1 MEERKQLSF
10 SQRRKIP
17 KLYIKEKIPLYRD
30 NIMKQTLSKKFDI
43 YLDTKIDEKKSIIHD
58 LLVSNFGPNIFKK
71 DKVIDEFKLM
81 FGKYLLN
88 LSAINTDNKLNN
100 LNDNGKKKKTIDEKE
115 LTTKINMG
123 NMTYLDFRENIV
135 SKKSLMNDKLFYMSK
150 NLMVSNKEKDILSK
164 FLPSNKKKSKIYNNK
179 IFDSNKANNE
189 NINEQKIA
197 ETKNPKQNKE
207 QEDNSI
213 SIKPFNNSLS
223 QQNILNHKN
232 IINLK
237 KHLINNKN
245 KEENDPE
252 TLTSNNQNYFETE
265 KQNNNQLL
273 SNPLFLYNKSCIKNK
288 YETKNDNTY
297 SFFSNSQTH
306 FYRPQFSNFFIPK
319 FNTKNLES
327 EKTQLKPLHLLKNF
341 SDTEISDNM
350 INNQCKSLSTNE
362 TNRDKYVHKNNMKRY
377 NSLINLY
384 SKEVLKRFKYNFL
397 YKANLLNKNMKQ
409 NNKRL
414 VKIID
419 YNKGKKIK
427 TDTKQEK
434 KRIDNINLVKS
445 LVDKKTSK
453 KILSKFYKEGKNFKQ
468 ILKMSQEDDKN
479 INRNKK
485 VELKYFLKN
494 YKNMED
500 NIALYFVG
508 DLFNTKNIKFQL
520 KEYQEQRNAI
530 KEKMEKEEINRI
542 KKRLIT
548 NSYLIRKKRFI
559 LMSKN
564 NKDKDK

>member
-1 MEERKQLSF
+1 
-10 SQRRKIP
+10 
-17 KLYIKEKIPLYRD
+17 
-30 NIMKQTLSKKFDI
+30 
-43 YLDTKIDEKKSIIHD
+43 
-58 LLVSNFGPNIFKK
+58 
-71 DKVIDEFKLM
+71 
-81 FGKYLLN
+81 
-88 LSAINTDNKLNN
+88 
-100 LNDNGKKKKTIDEKE
+100 
-115 LTTKINMG
+115 
-123 NMTYLDFRENIV
+123 
-135 SKKSLMNDKLFYMSK
+135 
-150 NLMVSNKEKDILSK
+150 
-164 FLPSNKKKSKIYNNK
+164 
-179 IFDSNKANNE
+179 
-189 NINEQKIA
+189 
-197 ETKNPKQNKE
+197 
-207 QEDNSI
+207 
-213 SIKPFNNSLS
+213 
-223 QQNILNHKN
+223 
-232 IINLK
+232 
-237 KHLINNKN
+237 
-245 KEENDPE
+245 
-252 TLTSNNQNYFETE
+252 
-265 KQNNNQLL
+265 
-273 SNPLFLYNKSCIKNK
+273 
-288 YETKNDNTY
+288 
-297 SFFSNSQTH
+297 
-306 FYRPQFSNFFIPK
+306 
-319 FNTKNLES
+319 
-327 EKTQLKPLHLLKNF
+327 
-341 SDTEISDNM
+341 
-350 INNQCKSLSTNE
+350 
-362 TNRDKYVHKNNMKRY
+362 
-377 NSLINLY
+377 
-384 SKEVLKRFKYNFL
+384 
-397 YKANLLNKNMKQ
+397 MKQ